1 MLLQDGRM
9 AFEGKSLTDAEKKY
23 HIGEQELLAVVH
35 ALALWR
41 CHLQGAEFTAVT
53 DHSPN
58 TFFEEKKVLS
68 MRQGRWAEK
77 LS

>member
-1 MLLQDGRM
+1 MGQLWRYH
-9 AFEGKSLTDAEKKY
+9 DAEKKY

-35 ALALWR
+35 ALGSMAVLPAR
-41 CHLQGAEFTAVT
+41 CRVHCC
-53 DHSPN
+53 DSPN

-77 LS
+77 LSRF